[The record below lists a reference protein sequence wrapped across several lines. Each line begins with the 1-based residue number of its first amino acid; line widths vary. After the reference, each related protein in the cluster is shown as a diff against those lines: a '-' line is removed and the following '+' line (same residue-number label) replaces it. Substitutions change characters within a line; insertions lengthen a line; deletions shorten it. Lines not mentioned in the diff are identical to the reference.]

1 MNEELPTSLPPHLP
15 PPGPPL
21 AKPPRPPGA
30 IPLAKPAVP
39 LRTGFVCL
47 LVAVFAAFAVQL
59 GTKVFH
65 HYGYGVFVGV
75 PLAIGFLT
83 AHLAQRAEGWSWN
96 RALQAA
102 LLTAA
107 LTGVCLFLPMVEGV
121 VCLAMAAVVA
131 LPFVLV
137 GVFIARACI
146 QATTP
151 TPRSTK
157 TKLHS
162 FVLVMVPASMA
173 LESHVALR
181 PPILEQT
188 TSIEIN
194 ATPEQVWRYIPSFPR
209 IDSPAT
215 KLLRAGLAYPLAS
228 IMSGEGVGAKRQC
241 ILSTGTMPEV
251 ITAWEPG
258 KRLEFE
264 VLATPAAMTETHP
277 FGEVKAVHDQ
287 DYFTCKRGRFV
298 LISLPG
304 GRTRV
309 EGTSW
314 FQHDLWPQFYWAPL
328 TKEVVH
334 EVHERVLQH
343 IKKLAEQP
351 R

>member
-1 MNEELPTSLPPHLP
+1 M
-15 PPGPPL
+15 
-21 AKPPRPPGA
+21 
-30 IPLAKPAVP
+30 
-39 LRTGFVCL
+39 
-47 LVAVFAAFAVQL
+47 FAAFSVQL

-75 PLAIGFLT
+75 PLGIGFLT

-96 RALQAA
+96 AALRAA
-102 LLTAA
+102 LLAAA
-107 LTGVCLFLPMVEGV
+107 LTGACLFLPMVEGV
-121 VCLAMAAVVA
+121 VCLTMAAVVA
-131 LPFVLV
+131 LPFVLL
-137 GVFIARACI
+137 GVLIARAFQ

-151 TPRSTK
+151 TPRSAK

-162 FVLVMVPASMA
+162 FVLIMVPASMA
-173 LESHVALR
+173 LESHVAPT

-209 IDSPAT
+209 IESPPT
-215 KLLRAGLAYPLAS
+215 KLLWAGLAYPLAS
-228 IMSGEGVGAKRQC
+228 TITGEGVGAQRQC
-241 ILSTGTMPEV
+241 VLSTGTMPEV

-264 VLATPAAMTETHP
+264 IMSTPAAMEETLP
-277 FGEVKAVHDQ
+277 FGKVKAAHDEG
-287 DYFTCKRGRFV
+287 YFLCKHGRFV
-298 LISLPG
+298 LTALPG

-334 EVHERVLQH
+334 EVHERVLNH
-343 IKKLAEQP
+343 IKALAEANP
-351 R
+351 